1 MKILFAVNNEEISNA
16 IIKKYQSMYKEII
29 SWKSVYYFNAII
41 KELQRDK
48 SYDRII
54 IGEDLEPYTNNNYEV
69 IDNFLADKLD
79 AISDEATN
87 AEGENIPIIII
98 ASERR
103 NKGNPLLVKI
113 FGMGIYNLLMGT
125 DRNYENVCQ
134 LIRKPRTKKEAKTYY
149 AVDVD
154 DVKYES
160 TSPESVPEEEM
171 NNIIKHYKKLGKDE
185 EKYVESFN
193 DIAEQYTD
201 MQLKIIAAKL
211 PLNVKAV
218 LEERCPKYQ
227 EVMIGS
233 VKKQVQNANKIEEQ
247 RYTAKTKKS
256 TKGNR
261 IGLIDEQLNRSK
273 LTKPVV
279 IPSNVNLQNVEK
291 VYKGGAP
298 ENENN
303 NIEEMPIEDMQ
314 MPEVNMPEADEQE
327 IPEVRRRGRPRKNPE
342 AIETMPQQEGEQK
355 RGRGRPR
362 KDTEPVVENKPADDE
377 PIDIFN
383 LNSGEDDN
391 SEPVDLFNLP
401 EYNAQ
406 NNEPVDLFNL
416 PDEDENKQVEPVNL
430 FDMSNNKDNQ
440 TSQPESRQYTEP
452 IKPMVNEVRTQQPAN
467 YQQNMQQ
474 ARYQQDQQPSNYGQA
489 QQQASYQPA
498 SQQVN
503 YNHAPQMGYNNYSND
518 LQPVNDAQQSDLSY
532 LLVGDKKIVAF
543 VGTSKNGTSFLV
555 NNLAAMLSQKGINT
569 AILDLTK
576 NKNAYYIYNSNDDNL
591 RNKAFNCIDNLRA
604 GIADGIPVNKNLTV
618 YTTVPG
624 DNTCFDDYGPILE
637 TLVKNHSLVLLDCDF
652 ETNKN
657 YFAQAQELYLVQTFD
672 ILTIQPLTAFLNRLH
687 HDGILKDEKIRVV
700 LNKTLRLKKLTEQM
714 IIGGISCYNDPEA
727 TYQNQ
732 LFNKEIVRHVSIPF
746 EEQTYAKYL
755 ERLADC
761 EITLNGYSKAFLE
774 ALKKL
779 SDMVYPLIA
788 NNNRNRYQP
797 PKYNNYQQ
805 KNNTTNTGF
814 NLNINNTLNKMRKN
828 F

>member
-1 MKILFAVNNEEISNA
+1 MKILFAVNNEEISGA
-16 IIKKYQSMYKEII
+16 IIKKYQNMYKEII
-29 SWKSVYYFNAII
+29 SWKNVYYFNAII

-69 IDNFLADKLD
+69 IDNFLSDKLD

-87 AEGENIPIIII
+87 SDGENIPIIII

-113 FGMGIYNLLMGT
+113 FGMGIYNVLMGT
-125 DRNYENVCQ
+125 DRNYENVCK
-134 LIRKPRTKKEAKTYY
+134 LIKKPRTKKEAKIYY

-171 NNIIKHYKKLGKDE
+171 NNIIRHYKKLGKDE
-185 EKYVESFN
+185 DKYVESFN

-218 LEERCPKYQ
+218 LEERSPKYQ

-233 VKKQVQNANKIEEQ
+233 VKKQVQNAKQIEAQ
-247 RYTAKTKKS
+247 RFSATTKKA

-261 IGLIDEQLNRSK
+261 IGLIDEQLNK
-273 LTKPVV
+273 AKITKPVV

-291 VYKGGAP
+291 VYKGQSRTSESIAEDP
-298 ENENN
+298 
-303 NIEEMPIEDMQ
+303 NIVDESSTNSDIK
-314 MPEVNMPEADEQE
+314 MPEMSEPESA
-327 IPEVRRRGRPRKNPE
+327 EVKRRGRPRKNPE
-342 AIETMPQQEGEQK
+342 TTENMNQQETEPK

-362 KDTEPVVENKPADDE
+362 KDSNEVIENNEPEE
-377 PIDIFN
+377 QIDIFN
-383 LNSGEDDN
+383 LGNTEKDQEPIDLFDLPNDN
-391 SEPVDLFNLP
+391 QENENPVDLFSLS
-401 EYNAQ
+401 
-406 NNEPVDLFNL
+406 
-416 PDEDENKQVEPVNL
+416 DEEEKKQEESVNL
-430 FDMSNNKDNQ
+430 FGLSDEDTKQEDYGNLYGTTTQN
-440 TSQPESRQYTEP
+440 T
-452 IKPMVNEVRTQQPAN
+452 INEQRPTQAN
-467 YQQNMQQ
+467 YQQE
-474 ARYQQDQQPSNYGQA
+474 P
-489 QQQASYQPA
+489 
-498 SQQVN
+498 QVN
-503 YNHAPQMGYNNYSND
+503 YNNFQNE
-518 LQPVNDAQQSDLSY
+518 LEPVNSIKQVDLSN
-532 LLVGDKKIVAF
+532 LLVGDKKIVSF

-555 NNLAAMLSQKGINT
+555 NNLATMLSQKGINT
-569 AILDLTK
+569 AILDLTR
-576 NKNAYYIYNSNDDNL
+576 NKNAYYIYNQNDDNL
-591 RNKAFNCIDNLRA
+591 RNKAFNCIDNLRS
-604 GIADGIPVNKNLTV
+604 GFADGIPVNKNLTV
-618 YTTVPG
+618 YTTAPG
-624 DNTCFDDYGPILE
+624 DNPSFDDYGAILE
-637 TLVKNHSLVLLDCDF
+637 TLVKNHSLILLDCDF

-657 YFAQAQELYLVQTFD
+657 YFDQAQEIYLVQTFD
-672 ILTIQPLTAFLNRLH
+672 ILTIQPLTAFLNILQH
-687 HDGILKDEKIRVV
+687 EGILKEEKIRVV
-700 LNKTLRLKKLTEQM
+700 INKTLKLRKLTEQM

-732 LFNKEIVRHVSIPF
+732 LFNKEFVRHVSIPF

-761 EITLNGYSKAFLE
+761 EITLNGYSKLFLD

-788 NNNRNRYQP
+788 NNNNNRFQT
-797 PKYNNYQQ
+797 PKYNNYQ
-805 KNNTTNTGF
+805 KNNNTNTGF

-828 F
+828 Y